1 MTHVTNRG
9 ALAARFERL
18 RAVAGVPHAT
28 LHRLRHTVA
37 VILVAAGHV
46 LAAQHRLGHRDAAT
60 TLRHYGW
67 VLPPDDTA
75 IADEL
80 EVILARGLGAETPE
94 CRGLCDGDAVSSAA
108 VL

>member
-80 EVILARGLGAETPE
+80 EVILTRGLGA
-94 CRGLCDGDAVSSAA
+94 
-108 VL
+108 